1 MDPLTDPPARNLAV
15 EPPSVAAPLLTTRR
29 LLLRSWT
36 PTDADAL
43 FELSTDRDTMVH
55 FPDLPSREHIDALVS
70 RHTDNL
76 ARGRPGLFAVE
87 VRTAHPLADEF
98 IGFVGLNEP
107 TWDAPFMPCVEIGW
121 RLRKDAWGHGYATE
135 AARAVLEHAF
145 TILGLDEVVSFTAV
159 PNEPSRAVM
168 RRIGMRH
175 HPDED
180 FDHPNIAT
188 GHPLRRHVLYRLS
201 AEEWAGH
208 QAARRV

>member
-1 MDPLTDPPARNLAV
+1 MDPLT
-15 EPPSVAAPLLTTRR
+15 EPPPGNLRAERPPTTDPLLVTER

-36 PTDADAL
+36 PADADAL
-43 FELSTDRDTMVH
+43 FALSTDPDTMVH
-55 FPDLPSREHIDALVS
+55 FPDLPSREHIDALVF
-70 RHTDNL
+70 RHAGNL

-87 VRTAHPLADEF
+87 VRAGHPLAGEF
-98 IGFVGLNEP
+98 IGFVGLGEP
-107 TWDAPFMPCVEIGW
+107 TWAAPFMPCVEIGW

-145 TILGLDEVVSFTAV
+145 ATLGLDGVVSFTAV

-168 RRIGMRH
+168 RRIGLRH

-180 FDHPNIAT
+180 FDHPSIVA

-201 AEEWAGH
+201 AQEWTTS
-208 QAARRV
+208 RPL